1 MDTTSQC
8 SKCFDLESLT
18 PTQGASESAET
29 DTIHR
34 GREVSR
40 IVPEAVYLG
49 LSSSL
54 AQVLKAHRHSILVV
68 IIQFGGC
75 SQALPLLRPL
85 ACQVNDSRKLL
96 LVTYQEQRLSS

>member
-1 MDTTSQC
+1 M
-8 SKCFDLESLT
+8 
-18 PTQGASESAET
+18 
-29 DTIHR
+29 
-34 GREVSR
+34 
-40 IVPEAVYLG
+40 PEAVSWPLLIFSPG
-49 LSSSL
+49 MKVVQQEDGSSPLS
-54 AQVLKAHRHSILVV
+54 APDTVV